1 MPAIDTITSELA
13 NRGWSLG
20 DLAFYQGAAP
30 VWQVFGH
37 CDEQRVVAR
46 APSQQ
51 DAWRLAADLVVKV
64 RRAAFEERLM
74 AIEREL
80 QKSSQPE
87 SHDPRLLEESDAIEF
102 ELGRDEIFH
111 RVWLTE

>member
-20 DLAFYQGAAP
+20 DLAFNDEAAP
-30 VWQVFGH
+30 VWRVFGH

-46 APSQQ
+46 APSQA
-51 DAWRLAADLVVKV
+51 DAWRLAADQIVKV

-74 AIEREL
+74 AIEQEL
-80 QKSSQPE
+80 RKSGGPE
-87 SHDPRLLEESDAIEF
+87 SHDPRLLEETDAIEF
-102 ELGRDEIFH
+102 ELGRDEIFQ